1 MNMLQSEYDERLV
14 RAKNRSKMMIIRN
27 SLFFVLFIMMAVVVA
42 ACTSTGGTSNPT
54 PSALELTQT
63 FTGQNAAGGTITV
76 RYPEGWF
83 QSGTVDGSLTFTNV
97 ENLMVIDGQT
107 NPSGE
112 IITNVLLIPAA
123 SAVAFTATGE
133 VSASAILDNFATLFG
148 AGDNPAE
155 LSEAQ
160 PITLNGKTGVVTTGD
175 SPLGTLAIIVLELGN
190 GNYALVFG
198 TTALGEQANLRSAL
212 DAIAGSIEY
221 TPAG

>member
-1 MNMLQSEYDERLV
+1 
-14 RAKNRSKMMIIRN
+14 MIVRN
-27 SLFFVLFIMMAVVVA
+27 SLFLILSVMITVVLA
-42 ACTSTGGTSNPT
+42 ACTSSADT
-54 PSALELTQT
+54 PNATPASVELTQT
-63 FTGQNAAGGTITV
+63 FTGQNAASGTITV
-76 RYPEGWF
+76 RYPAGWF
-83 QSGTVDGSLTFTNV
+83 QSGTVDGGLTFTNV
-97 ENLMVIDGQT
+97 ENLVVLDGQT

-112 IITNVLLIPAA
+112 IITNVLIIPAA
-123 SAVAFTATGE
+123 SAVAFTTTGE
-133 VSASAILDNFATLFG
+133 VSASAILNNFAALF
-148 AGDNPAE
+148 ATGDNPAE

-160 PITLNGKTGVVTTGD
+160 PITLNGKTGIVTTGD